1 MRPVELRQRRADPFD
16 ALRSGMDR
24 HLLGLRA
31 MLPGSGL
38 DMPAL
43 FADPLFARLQTYQ
56 LSTSQAR
63 RRDRAGGS
71 HRRGPVRHV
80 ARALARR

>member
-1 MRPVELRQRRADPFD
+1 
-16 ALRSGMDR
+16 MDR

-38 DMPAL
+38 DTPAL

-56 LSTSQAR
+56 LSTSQV